1 VRDRRTVPVAGTAD
15 EGPAVGGGDTAARGN
30 AASGARRGEASGDSP
45 ADTVHATGRR
55 PPAVGRQIRRW
66 RADRGLTLSRLA
78 AASNLNVG
86 YLSQIENDKASP
98 SLACLSAIAGALEVP
113 AAWLLIED
121 SQAPEVLLA
130 ADRRWREVEG
140 GRASRVD
147 ARGSTDISIV
157 EVQTVPGTT
166 TGIHSHP
173 GDEHHVI
180 LAGRYRMR
188 QADRELEVGPGDY
201 LRWDGLIPHDVE
213 SIGDEPAS
221 MLVIRLTRHGE
232 PHD

>member
-1 VRDRRTVPVAGTAD
+1 MFGVVNNVL
-15 EGPAVGGGDTAARGN
+15 GDPNVTDGRGVESPGAIATETTAA
-30 AASGARRGEASGDSP
+30 A
-45 ADTVHATGRR
+45 GRR

-78 AASNLNVG
+78 AASNLNIG

-98 SLACLSAIAGALEVP
+98 SLACLSAIAGALDVP
-113 AAWLLIED
+113 AAWLLVEE
-121 SQAPEVLLA
+121 SEAPEVLRA
-130 ADRRWREVEG
+130 TDRRWRELAG

-157 EVQTVPGTT
+157 EVQTRPGTT

-173 GDEHHVI
+173 GDEHHLV
-180 LAGRYRMR
+180 LTGRYRMR
-188 QADRELEVGPGDY
+188 QGDHEIEVRPGDY

-213 SIGDEPAS
+213 TIGDEPGA